1 MKAHGIW
8 PLWKGAFQWPT
19 RMVQGTLRRPYGSRA
34 QSGQFNTL
42 FAQMPSHVQFQRSLS
57 HTALLLELSHIAFGI
72 CSATCL
78 RLLAYDFL

>member
-1 MKAHGIW
+1 MKAHGTW

-19 RMVQGTLRRPYGSRA
+19 RMVQGTLRRPHGSRA

-42 FAQMPSHVQFQRSLS
+42 FAQMPPLVQLQRSLS
-57 HTALLLELSHIAFGI
+57 YTDLLSELPHIAFGI